1 MARKQGGI
9 LILLGALIGAITALF
24 FSTTEEGEMKEPVRY
39 KVKMIKEKMKDVD
52 IKKQAQEIFGARGA
66 EWVALLQET
75 KDDLAER
82 LGTLKG
88 SLDKIDKQKYADAV
102 NNLMAEMKK
111 NSKVT
116 ADQARKLK
124 TYLTE
129 DYQKLKK
136 A

>member
-1 MARKQGGI
+1 
-9 LILLGALIGAITALF
+9 
-24 FSTTEEGEMKEPVRY
+24 
-39 KVKMIKEKMKDVD
+39 MIKEKMKDVD